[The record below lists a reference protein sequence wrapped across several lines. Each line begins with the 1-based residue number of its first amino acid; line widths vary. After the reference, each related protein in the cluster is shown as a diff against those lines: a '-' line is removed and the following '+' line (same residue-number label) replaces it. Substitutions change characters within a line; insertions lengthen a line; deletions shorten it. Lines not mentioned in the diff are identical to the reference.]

1 MALTKLEENL
11 NTIENLPDS
20 PNLEPNEL
28 KRKFDE
34 SSIKIKNF
42 INETLTAEIDNIVTQ
57 IKKDINNKLLE
68 DNKKKYYVG
77 KLIFDTKNVNPA
89 TYLGF
94 GTWQLWGQ
102 GRVPVGINPNDSDF
116 NTVEKTG
123 GEKTHKLSLTEI
135 PSHTHTFKSNAT
147 SSAGAHTH
155 SYAKVNGSTEGH
167 KLTIA
172 EMPKHNHQTY
182 MSSVSVGVNSGLGYL
197 VKYLNTPKD
206 AVTSTGGDGSHSHA
220 IKTSTVN
227 TSSNG
232 AHTHTISGTNTN
244 SGGSGVHNNLQPYI
258 TCYIWKRTA

>member
-20 PNLEPNEL
+20 PTLEPNEL

-123 GEKTHKLSLTEI
+123 GEKTHKLSLAEI
-135 PSHTHTFKSNAT
+135 PSHTHTFKGNAT

-155 SYAKVNGSTEGH
+155 TYAHANATSGSTA
-167 KLTIA
+167 LTIDQIPSHTHNIGRSGVYNNAGYGGFSQSSGTA
-172 EMPKHNHQTY
+172 EKF
-182 MSSVSVGVNSGLGYL
+182 
-197 VKYLNTPKD
+197 
-206 AVTSTGGDGSHSHA
+206 STGAIGGGKGHTHS
-220 IKTSTVN
+220 IGTYNSN